1 MRLAHITGV
10 TEPVIGASTEIEL
23 SLESGGKGACI
34 EILRVMARHTSAH
47 SGSFKYTVSIGNQ
60 SGFLDSTINNIY
72 KSAEVNHNQFL
83 DDAVSNSTSK
93 SGFAHISSDGKI
105 YVRFSPTVGS
115 DNVFEYSIYY
125 KI

>member
-1 MRLAHITGV
+1 
-10 TEPVIGASTEIEL
+10 
-23 SLESGGKGACI
+23 
-34 EILRVMARHTSAH
+34 MARHTSAH

-72 KSAEVNHNQFL
+72 KSSDVNHNQFL

-105 YVRFSPTVGS
+105 YVRFSPTLGS